1 MKITDNLSD
10 QIILQ
15 EIGARIVSR
24 RLNLQQTQETLAKQA
39 GVGKRTLER
48 IESGESTQTISVIR
62 VLRVLG
68 LLSSLDAALPAVQ
81 PSPMAL
87 LEAQGKQ
94 RKRASGKKRKNESEQ
109 EWSWGEDQ

>member
-1 MKITDNLSD
+1 MQITDSLSD
-10 QIILQ
+10 QSILQ
-15 EIGARIVSR
+15 EIGARIVSQ
-24 RLNLQQTQETLAKQA
+24 RLNLQQTQEALAKQA

-48 IESGESTQTISVIR
+48 IESGDSTQTVSVIR

-68 LLSSLDAALPAVQ
+68 LLSSLDAALPAVR

-94 RKRASGKKRKNESEQ
+94 RKRASGKKRKVEPEQ
-109 EWSWGEDQ
+109 EWTWGDDR